1 MDILGIKSAY
11 HIDIPTVNQLL
22 YMLSYVTIQ
31 DKLQNGLDKV
41 KHKYRDIYNQQ
52 NYIQTLRE
60 LLNIARIKID
70 EELDTITLNNFS
82 SGFNYRDNS
91 LRGARSSREQGR
103 GERNNVQAYRAVFN
117 DNSQRGQNRKKTK
130 VIIGIGIRREIM
142 IHILRMISLQM

>member
-1 MDILGIKSAY
+1 MLNLFDNQLVDILGINSAY
-11 HIDIPTVNQLL
+11 HIDFSRVKQLI
-22 YMLSYVTIQ
+22 YKLSSVTIW
-31 DKLQNGLDKV
+31 DKLRNGLDKV

-70 EELDTITLNNFS
+70 EELDTITLNNLS

-103 GERNNVQAYRAVFN
+103 GGRNNTQINRA
-117 DNSQRGQNRKKTK
+117 
-130 VIIGIGIRREIM
+130 
-142 IHILRMISLQM
+142 